1 MSEKKTPVIEGPI
14 AGLTLSNKG
23 LAVLR
28 HLSAKLSGLDIY
40 VHHSCSKGQSDVF
53 SFDQVAAETRK
64 LFTRYRGL
72 IYVMPV
78 GVVVRS
84 IASCVSHKLS
94 DPAIV
99 VTDVHARWA
108 ISLLSGHEGGA
119 NRLADQVSWI
129 LDAEPIITTTSEAA
143 RNVIAGIGCRRGTS
157 ADEIITALGASLTD
171 AGYGFNDVRL
181 LASADIK
188 IDEPGI
194 REAAHRLQTGL
205 RFISSSAIISSN
217 RDFETSEFVKS
228 KVNLPAVAEPSALL
242 AGNRTCLISK
252 KKKYK
257 NVTIALALEHSMWS
271 E

>member
-1 MSEKKTPVIEGPI
+1 MSEKEAPVIEGPI
-14 AGLTLSNKG
+14 AGLTLSNNG
-23 LAVLR
+23 IALLR
-28 HLSAKLSGLDIY
+28 HLSAKLSGLEIY
-40 VHHSCSKGQSDVF
+40 VHQSCSNVGAGVLFFDRVADVT
-53 SFDQVAAETRK
+53 QK
-64 LFTRYRGL
+64 LFARYRGL

-84 IASCVSHKLS
+84 IAPCVSHKLS

-108 ISLLSGHEGGA
+108 VSLLSGHEGGA

-129 LDAEPIITTTSEAA
+129 LDAEPVITTTSEAA
-143 RNVIAGIGCRRGTS
+143 RNVIAGVGCRRGTS
-157 ADEIITALGASLTD
+157 ADEIVTALGASLTD
-171 AGYGFNDVRL
+171 AGYGFDDVRL
-181 LASADIK
+181 IASADIK

-194 REAAHRLQTGL
+194 RQAACQLHTGL
-205 RFISSSAIISSN
+205 RFISSSAISSSS
-217 RDFETSEFVKS
+217 RDFERSEFVKS
-228 KVNLPAVAEPSALL
+228 KINLPAVAEPSALL

-257 NVTIALALEHSMWS
+257 NVTIALALERSMWS